1 MYRIVYVFFIVLS
14 NSIFAQNFYLDL
26 QATTT
31 EERHSIDSLQY
42 EKRFANPKAITDYT
56 QSFSERLTKLG
67 YLQNRISAPQKTND
81 STFVSQIQFGK
92 RTSTLR
98 IITTDTPFLKEMNFV
113 KQDTILVSI
122 TETENFMNA
131 LMQQLEQSGYAI
143 SKIKLENFRLE
154 NSILTANLKEQI
166 STKRTLDDVVVMGYE
181 KFHEG
186 HKRELKR
193 MYRKRTLN
201 QKTLEELYQDVQKFS
216 YVNQIKPPEIL
227 FTKDSTRVFV
237 YLEKARANSFDGY
250 VGFNT
255 DTDDNVQFTGYLDLL
270 LNNALNS
277 GERLKLYWKNDGNQ
291 QQTFDFSAELPYV
304 FNTPFALRGN
314 LNIYKQDSTFQTT
327 KTNFDLGYY
336 LKYNQRIYLGYESV
350 NSNDIQSISSMSLND
365 FKSSFFTST
374 FEYFDLNR
382 EDFLF
387 PEKRKFI
394 FRAGIGDR
402 KTSFGDTSQYFAHLN
417 GFNNF
422 YLNQKNIILLKI
434 DGYYLQSDS
443 YVINELYRFG
453 GINSIRGFQENS
465 LQSSFLSGLMLEYR
479 YVLAPSIYVHT
490 ITDYA
495 YFQDKASDINKKLLG
510 LGFGLGFIT
519 NNGLFNFVYANGS
532 ADNQEIKFSNSIVHI
547 SFKTNF

>member
-1 MYRIVYVFFIVLS
+1 M
-14 NSIFAQNFYLDL
+14 IFAQHFYLEL
-26 QATTT
+26 QA
-31 EERHSIDSLQY
+31 ERPKEKQRIDSIGYQ
-42 EKRFANPKAITDYT
+42 KQFVSPKAIADYA
-56 QSFSERLTKLG
+56 QNFSERLTRLG
-67 YLQNRISAPQKTND
+67 YLQHRISALQKTND
-81 STFVSQIQFGK
+81 STFVSQLQLDKKTNFI
-92 RTSTLR
+92 R

-113 KQDTILVSI
+113 KQDTISVSI
-122 TETENFMNA
+122 TETEAFMYD

-143 SKIKLENFRLE
+143 SKIKLEDFRLE
-154 NSILTANLKEQI
+154 GTLLTANLKEQI
-166 STKRTLDDVVVMGYE
+166 SSKRTLDDIVVMGYD
-181 KFHEG
+181 KFHQG
-186 HKRELKR
+186 HKKQLKR

-201 QKTLEELYQDVQKFS
+201 QKTLKELYQDVQKFS
-216 YVNQIKPPEIL
+216 FVNQIKPPEIL
-227 FTKDSTRVFV
+227 FTKDSTRVFI

-255 DTDDNVQFTGYLDLL
+255 DKDDNLQFTGYLDLL

-336 LKYNQRIYLGYESV
+336 IKYNQRIYLGYESV
-350 NSNDIQSISSMSLND
+350 NSNDIQSLSSMSLND

-387 PEKRKFI
+387 PEKRKLNLK
-394 FRAGIGDR
+394 AGIGKR
-402 KTSFGDTSQYFAHLN
+402 ETSFGDTNQYFAHLL

-422 YLNQKNIILLKI
+422 YLNEKNIIHLKM
-434 DGYYLQSDS
+434 DGYYLQSDA
-443 YVINELYRFG
+443 YFINELYRFG
-453 GINSIRGFQENS
+453 GINSMRGFQENS
-465 LQSSFLSGLMLEYR
+465 LQSSFLSSLMLEYR
-479 YVLAPSIYVHT
+479 YVLAPSIYVHS
-490 ITDYA
+490 ITDYG
-495 YFQDKASDINKKLLG
+495 YFQDKASAINKKLLG
-510 LGFGLGFIT
+510 LGFGFGFIT